1 MKPISSN
8 IKYFCFFFIF
18 IASVFN
24 LNALDSQFR
33 IIRFDNSNGLI
44 TNLIKNITQD
54 TTGYI
59 WLATDGGLLK
69 YDGNKFQT
77 FNEQLPTIFLKDITT
92 LNDGT
97 LLIAS
102 DLSISKIEQIDDS
115 INISTLLAGK
125 TFDSGEHL
133 YYPKS
138 IYQDNN
144 GRFWIS
150 DFRSINSF
158 ENNQLIKY
166 NFSKEFWSDD
176 YTVSY
181 KLAEDN
187 DGNIL
192 ASSWSGYLFQFNN
205 RTKTFDQVDFKIAGN
220 TVIENLKW
228 IDDHFYL
235 STSKGLFRFRFIN
248 NQIVDFQKVIDI
260 TDITTAVK
268 WKNNKILIGSKNKG
282 VFVFDYQTNTFEE
295 IIGLRRNIVKNIFI
309 DHHNGIWVASD
320 QGLILIKENNF
331 NKIDIEKS
339 LNEEISFV
347 RRIEIADNHEIY
359 FTSQFSLNKIE
370 NNYKSI
376 KIDEI
381 NSKYEI
387 FDFVITDNKLF
398 ISTRNGDL
406 ISFDKSYQIIHKTN
420 FENDRPNHLYVDS
433 QKNLWFYLENKK
445 KVFSLNK
452 DYSITE
458 YNFNGQSN
466 AYIEVI
472 KEFDGEIYIAGLA
485 EDPLFLK
492 LNRTNNEFQK
502 VVKSDKI
509 SLQINIFDFYKR
521 ENTFFLATNFGL
533 LKLENG
539 VLERVIIPNIQNQ
552 PVIKAVKIDNQ
563 NRIWCG
569 TDFGLIIIDENEF
582 IYFDERNGLPNS
594 TISLQAIKID
604 NNKLWVGTP
613 SGIAYFNLQ
622 EKLEKLP
629 SPKIVD
635 INFKKGDK
643 NFHYKNDILYSGINL
658 KVEYS
663 TLFYPT
669 AKTKYYTRILGID
682 SNWIS
687 QGNNSVLNIQN
698 ISAGEYVLE
707 IKAENPGNYKSDITK
722 FAFEVLNPWYLS
734 NQVIPLYV
742 LISLILFVLLALKY
756 NQFKLEK
763 VLERERLLNK
773 MVEERTSDLN
783 KEKEKTEILLVESE
797 KSKNQLQA
805 ANELKSQL
813 LSIAAH
819 DLKNPLQVILGYEFY
834 KEDMTLTEEEEEMLN
849 SIFHAAKK
857 MLGMISETLESAAAD
872 AAQLELNLV
881 DTDLVELLNSSV
893 NDQKILAKRKEQK
906 IIAEIEYEIEKVKL
920 DKFWFREAIDNLI
933 SNAIKYSP
941 KKSEIKVKL
950 ETNNNDI
957 KLTITDNGPGFT
969 EDDKSRLFVKFQ
981 RLSAKPTAGESSTG
995 LGLFI
1000 VKQIIDKH
1008 KFSIELDSKQNEG
1021 SSFHIIIPQN
1031 I

>member
-1 MKPISSN
+1 MKRFCSN
-8 IKYFCFFFIF
+8 IKNLYLLLFFV
-18 IASVFN
+18 ASLIN
-24 LNALDSQFR
+24 LKALDSQFR
-33 IIRFDNSNGLI
+33 IIKFDNSNGLI

-77 FNEQLPTIFLKDITT
+77 FNEQLPTIFLKDITR

-125 TFDSGEHL
+125 TFNSNEFL

-138 IYQDNN
+138 IYEDNN
-144 GRFWIS
+144 GRLWIS

-181 KLAEDN
+181 KIAEDN
-187 DGNIL
+187 EGNIL
-192 ASSWSGYLFQFNN
+192 ASSWSGFLFQFNN
-205 RTKTFDQVDFKIAGN
+205 KTKTFDQIDFKFSGN
-220 TVIENLKW
+220 TFIENLNW

-248 NQIVDFQKVIDI
+248 NQIIDFQKVIDI
-260 TDITTAVK
+260 ADITAAVK

-282 VFVFDYQTNTFEE
+282 VFVFDYQTNTLEE

-309 DHHNGIWVASD
+309 DEHYGIWVASD

-331 NKIDIEKS
+331 KKIDVDKS
-339 LNEEISFV
+339 INEEISFV
-347 RRIEIADNHEIY
+347 RRIEIADKNEIY
-359 FTSQFSLNKIE
+359 FTSQFLLNKIK
-370 NNYKSI
+370 NNRSI

-381 NSKYEI
+381 NASYEI
-387 FDFVITDNKLF
+387 FDFVIADNNLI

-406 ISFDKSYQIIHKTN
+406 ITFNKSYQIIHEIK

-445 KVFSLNK
+445 KVFSLSK
-452 DYSITE
+452 DYSISE
-458 YNFNGQSN
+458 YNFNDQSN

-502 VVKSDKI
+502 VIEHDKI

-521 ENTFFLATNFGL
+521 ENTFFIATNFGL

-539 VLERVIIPNIQNQ
+539 ILERVIIPNIQNQ
-552 PVIKAVKIDNQ
+552 PVIKAVMIDNK

-622 EKLEKLP
+622 ENLEKLP

-635 INFKKGDK
+635 INFKKGDR
-643 NFHYKNDILYSGINL
+643 NFHHKNDILYSGVNL

-663 TLFYPT
+663 TLYFPT
-669 AKTKYYTRILGID
+669 TKTKYYTRILGID
-682 SNWIS
+682 SNWTS

-707 IKAENPGNYKSDITK
+707 IRAENPGNYKSGITK
-722 FAFEVLNPWYLS
+722 FVFEVLNPWYLS
-734 NQVIPLYV
+734 NQVIPLYI
-742 LISLILFVLLALKY
+742 LISLILFVVLALKY

-783 KEKEKTEILLVESE
+783 KEKEKTEILLIESE

-834 KEDMTLTEEEEEMLN
+834 KEDMTLTAEEEEMLN
-849 SIFHAAKK
+849 SIFNAAKK

-881 DTDLVELLNSSV
+881 ETDLAELLNSSV
-893 NDQKILAKRKEQK
+893 NDQKILAKRKDQK
-906 IIAEIEYEIEKVKL
+906 IITEIEYEIEKVKV

-941 KKSEIKVKL
+941 KKSEIKVRL
-950 ETNNNDI
+950 ESNYNDI
-957 KLTITDNGPGFT
+957 KLSINDNGPGFT
-969 EDDKSRLFVKFQ
+969 DDDKSKLFAKFQ

-1021 SSFHIIIPQN
+1021 SSFQITIPQN